1 MDYVQYID
9 KTSAYYRSQG
19 YDKIY
24 NWAQNDSAPFTPLR
38 KPLSASRVTLI
49 STAGFTLA
57 PEEGLSEEELWAL
70 RVGGSNMGSYDLE
83 VWPVPSDIAEER
95 IVYLVANHDRAQSE
109 MADPNAYFPVTR
121 LRELHTEG
129 LLGSLAANYFR
140 LKENYSQRKTLEVD
154 APELLRRCREDGVDV
169 ALLSPV

>member
-1 MDYVQYID
+1 
-9 KTSAYYRSQG
+9 
-19 YDKIY
+19 
-24 NWAQNDSAPFTPLR
+24 
-38 KPLSASRVTLI
+38 
-49 STAGFTLA
+49 
-57 PEEGLSEEELWAL
+57 
-70 RVGGSNMGSYDLE
+70 
-83 VWPVPSDIAEER
+83 
-95 IVYLVANHDRAQSE
+95 

-154 APELLRRCREDGVDV
+154 APEVLRRCREDGVDV